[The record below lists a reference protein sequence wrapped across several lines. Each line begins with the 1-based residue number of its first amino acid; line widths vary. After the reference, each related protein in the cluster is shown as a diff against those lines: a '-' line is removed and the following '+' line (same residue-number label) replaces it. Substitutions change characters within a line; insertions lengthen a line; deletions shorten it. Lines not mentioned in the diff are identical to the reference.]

1 MTNRSPLYWA
11 AALWVASYS
20 YCYSDTTYAS
30 TNNAAQQG
38 LRWVMTNILPD
49 FSQPFMTVEING
61 LTYQYTM
68 VKDKDDDA
76 VVTMSNDDLA
86 NPGQKIFENEDD
98 WSQLHGGTIRKF
110 FRFGY
115 TNANRWGEGSLEIE
129 GEGSIEDPYVIYN
142 YKMVIDETL
151 EKCYLTPLADPIC
164 PGYDD
169 ALTEYISNLEA
180 PTVDDPFY
188 DEWVQANLDTEA
200 EKPKEEE
207 VIEETEEEEREESLE
222 EQLGGESLEA
232 MVDTSEQASILAE
245 LAQVP
250 KLNQYYATSLQG
262 GVYEET
268 LVLPTTNY
276 PDNRRALRNLASD
289 ANHRTM
295 VRSQYEQ

>member
-1 MTNRSPLYWA
+1 
-11 AALWVASYS
+11 
-20 YCYSDTTYAS
+20 
-30 TNNAAQQG
+30 
-38 LRWVMTNILPD
+38 
-49 FSQPFMTVEING
+49 MTVEING
-61 LTYQYTM
+61 LNYQYTM
-68 VKDKDDDA
+68 VKEKDADA
-76 VVTMSNDDLA
+76 TVTLSHDDLA
-86 NPGQKIFENEDD
+86 NPGDKIFENTDD

-142 YKMVIDETL
+142 YKMVIDETMQ
-151 EKCYLTPLADPIC
+151 KCFLTPLADPMC

-169 ALTEYISNLEA
+169 ALSDYIANLEA

-188 DEWVQANLDTEA
+188 DEWVQANLAEEA

-207 VIEETEEEEREESLE
+207 VIEEAEEEEREESLE

-268 LVLPTTNY
+268 LKLPTTNY

>member
-1 MTNRSPLYWA
+1 MIRSRLSWA
-11 AALWVASYS
+11 AVLWVASYS

-30 TNNAAQQG
+30 TNNAAQNG
-38 LRWVMTNILPD
+38 LRWALTNILPD
-49 FSQPFMTVEING
+49 FSQPYMTVEING
-61 LTYQYTM
+61 LTYKYTM
-68 VKDKDDDA
+68 VKEKDADA
-76 VVTMSNDDLA
+76 TVTLSHDDLA
-86 NPGQKIFENEDD
+86 NPGEKIFENTDD
-98 WSQLHGGTIRKF
+98 WSQLHGGAIRKF

-115 TNANRWGEGSLEIE
+115 SNANRWGEGSLDID

-169 ALTEYISNLEA
+169 ALSDYISNLQA

-188 DEWVQANLDTEA
+188 DEWVQANLADEA

-207 VIEETEEEEREESLE
+207 IEEIEEEKEEESLE
-222 EQLGGESLEA
+222 EQLGGDSIEA
-232 MVDTSEQASILAE
+232 MVDTSEQAGILAE
-245 LAQVP
+245 LAQTP
-250 KLNQYYATSLQG
+250 KLDQYYATSLQG

-268 LVLPTTNY
+268 LKLPSISY

-289 ANHRTM
+289 ANHKTM

>member
-1 MTNRSPLYWA
+1 M
-11 AALWVASYS
+11 WVASYS
-20 YCYSDTTYAS
+20 YCYSDTTYAT
-30 TNNAAQQG
+30 TNNAAQNG
-38 LRWVMTNILPD
+38 LRWALTNILPD
-49 FSQPFMTVEING
+49 FSQPYLTVEING
-61 LTYQYTM
+61 INYQYTM
-68 VKDKDDDA
+68 VKEKDADA
-76 VVTMSNDDLA
+76 TVTLSHDDLA
-86 NPGQKIFENEDD
+86 NPGEKIFEHTDD
-98 WSQLHGGTIRKF
+98 WSDQYGGTIRKY

-115 TNANRWGEGSLEIE
+115 TNANRWGEGSLDIE

-142 YKMVIDETL
+142 YKMVVDETMQ
-151 EKCYLTPLADPIC
+151 KCFLTPLADPMC

-169 ALTEYISNLEA
+169 ALSDYIANLEA

-188 DEWVQANLDTEA
+188 DEWVQANLAEEA

-207 VIEETEEEEREESLE
+207 VIEEAEEEEREESLE

>member
-1 MTNRSPLYWA
+1 M
-11 AALWVASYS
+11 WVASYS

-30 TNNAAQQG
+30 TNNAAQNG
-38 LRWVMTNILPD
+38 LRWALTNILPD
-49 FSQPFMTVEING
+49 FSQPFMTIEING
-61 LTYQYTM
+61 LNYQYTM
-68 VKDKDDDA
+68 VKEKDADA
-76 VVTMSNDDLA
+76 TVTLSHDDLA
-86 NPGQKIFENEDD
+86 NPGDKIFENKDD

-169 ALTEYISNLEA
+169 ALSDYISNLQA
-180 PTVDDPFY
+180 PEVDDPFY
-188 DEWVQANLDTEA
+188 DEWVQANLAEEA

-207 VIEETEEEEREESLE
+207 IEEVEEEKEEESLE

-245 LAQVP
+245 LAQTP
-250 KLNQYYATSLQG
+250 KLDQYYATSLQG

-268 LVLPTTNY
+268 LVLPSTNY

-289 ANHRTM
+289 ANHKTM

>member
-1 MTNRSPLYWA
+1 M
-11 AALWVASYS
+11 WVASYS
-20 YCYSDTTYAS
+20 YCYSDTTYAT

-38 LRWVMTNILPD
+38 LRWALTNILPD

-61 LTYQYTM
+61 LNYQYTM
-68 VKDKDDDA
+68 VKEKDADA
-76 VVTMSNDDLA
+76 TVTLSHDDLA
-86 NPGQKIFENEDD
+86 NPGDKIFENTDD

-142 YKMVIDETL
+142 YKMVIDETMQ
-151 EKCYLTPLADPIC
+151 KCFLTPLADPMC

-169 ALTEYISNLEA
+169 ALSDYIANLEA

-188 DEWVQANLDTEA
+188 DEWVQANLAEEA

-207 VIEETEEEEREESLE
+207 VIEEAEEEEREESLE

-268 LVLPTTNY
+268 LVLPSTNY

>member
-1 MTNRSPLYWA
+1 M
-11 AALWVASYS
+11 WVASYS
-20 YCYSDTTYAS
+20 YCYSDTTYAT
-30 TNNAAQQG
+30 TNNAAQNG
-38 LRWVMTNILPD
+38 LRWALTNILPD

-61 LTYQYTM
+61 INYEYTM
-68 VKDKDDDA
+68 VKEKDADA
-76 VVTMSNDDLA
+76 TVTLSHDDLA
-86 NPGQKIFENEDD
+86 NPGEKIFEHTDD
-98 WSQLHGGTIRKF
+98 WSDQYGGTIRKF

-115 TNANRWGEGSLEIE
+115 TNANRWGEGKLDIE

-142 YKMVIDETL
+142 YKMVIDETMQ
-151 EKCYLTPLADPIC
+151 KCFLTPLADPMC

-169 ALTEYISNLEA
+169 ALSDYIANLEA
-180 PTVDDPFY
+180 PEIDDPFY

-207 VIEETEEEEREESLE
+207 VIEEVEEEEREESLE
-222 EQLGGESLEA
+222 EQLGAEQTLEA

-268 LVLPTTNY
+268 LTLPTTNY

>member
-1 MTNRSPLYWA
+1 M
-11 AALWVASYS
+11 WVASYS

-30 TNNAAQQG
+30 TNNAAQNG
-38 LRWVMTNILPD
+38 LRWALTNILPD
-49 FSQPFMTVEING
+49 FSQPFMTIEING
-61 LTYQYTM
+61 LNYQYTM
-68 VKDKDDDA
+68 VKEKDADA
-76 VVTMSNDDLA
+76 TVTLSHDDLA
-86 NPGQKIFENEDD
+86 NPGDKIFENTDD

-169 ALTEYISNLEA
+169 ALSDYISNLQA
-180 PTVDDPFY
+180 PEVDDPFY
-188 DEWVQANLDTEA
+188 DEWVQANLAEEA

-207 VIEETEEEEREESLE
+207 IEEVEEEKEEESLE

-245 LAQVP
+245 LAQTP
-250 KLNQYYATSLQG
+250 KLDQYYATSLQG

-268 LVLPTTNY
+268 LVLPSTNY

-289 ANHRTM
+289 ANHKTM

>member
-1 MTNRSPLYWA
+1 MMTRSRLSWA
-11 AALWVASYS
+11 AVLWVASCS

-68 VKDKDDDA
+68 VKEKDDDA

-164 PGYDD
+164 PGYEN
-169 ALTEYISNLEA
+169 ALADYIANLEA
-180 PTVDDPFY
+180 PEVDDPFY

-207 VIEETEEEEREESLE
+207 IEEVEEEKEEESLE
-222 EQLGGESLEA
+222 EQLGGETLEA

-250 KLNQYYATSLQG
+250 KLDQYYATSLQG

-268 LVLPTTNY
+268 LVLPSTNY

>member
-1 MTNRSPLYWA
+1 
-11 AALWVASYS
+11 LWVASYS
-20 YCYSDTTYAS
+20 YCYSDTTYAT
-30 TNNAAQQG
+30 TNNAAQNG
-38 LRWVMTNILPD
+38 LRWALTNILPD

-61 LTYQYTM
+61 LNYQYTM
-68 VKDKDDDA
+68 VKEKDADA
-76 VVTMSNDDLA
+76 TVTLSHDDLA
-86 NPGQKIFENEDD
+86 NPGDKIFENTDD

-142 YKMVIDETL
+142 YKMVIDETMQ
-151 EKCYLTPLADPIC
+151 KCFLTPLADPMC

-169 ALTEYISNLEA
+169 ALSDYIANLEA

-188 DEWVQANLDTEA
+188 DEWVQANLAEEA

-207 VIEETEEEEREESLE
+207 VIEEAEEEEREESLE

-268 LVLPTTNY
+268 LKLPTTNY

>member
-1 MTNRSPLYWA
+1 M
-11 AALWVASYS
+11 WVASYS
-20 YCYSDTTYAS
+20 YCYSDTTYAT
-30 TNNAAQQG
+30 TNNAAQNG
-38 LRWVMTNILPD
+38 LRWALTNILPD
-49 FSQPFMTVEING
+49 FSQPYLTVEING
-61 LTYQYTM
+61 INYQYTM
-68 VKDKDDDA
+68 VKEKDADA
-76 VVTMSNDDLA
+76 TVTLSHDDLA
-86 NPGQKIFENEDD
+86 NPGEKIFEHTDD
-98 WSQLHGGTIRKF
+98 WSDQYGGTIRKY

-115 TNANRWGEGSLEIE
+115 TNANRWGEGSLDIE

-142 YKMVIDETL
+142 YKMVVDETMQ
-151 EKCYLTPLADPIC
+151 KCFLTPLADPMC

-169 ALTEYISNLEA
+169 ALTDYIANLEA
-180 PTVDDPFY
+180 PEVDDPFY
-188 DEWVQANLDTEA
+188 DEWVQANLAEEA

-207 VIEETEEEEREESLE
+207 VIEEAEEEEREESLE

>member
-1 MTNRSPLYWA
+1 MMTRSRLSWA
-11 AALWVASYS
+11 AVLWVASYS

-38 LRWVMTNILPD
+38 LRWAMTNILPD

-76 VVTMSNDDLA
+76 IVTMSNEDLA
-86 NPGQKIFENEDD
+86 NPGEKIFENEDD

-164 PGYDD
+164 PGYEN
-169 ALTEYISNLEA
+169 ALADYIANLEA
-180 PTVDDPFY
+180 PEVDDPFY

-207 VIEETEEEEREESLE
+207 VIEEVEEEKEEESLE
-222 EQLGGESLEA
+222 EQLGGETLEA

-250 KLNQYYATSLQG
+250 KLDQYYATSLQG

-268 LVLPTTNY
+268 LVLPSTNY

>member
-1 MTNRSPLYWA
+1 MTNL
-11 AALWVASYS
+11 
-20 YCYSDTTYAS
+20 
-30 TNNAAQQG
+30 
-38 LRWVMTNILPD
+38 LPD
-49 FSQPFMTVEING
+49 FTQPYLTVEING

-68 VKDKDDDA
+68 VKEQGDDA

-142 YKMVIDETL
+142 YKMVVDETMQ
-151 EKCYLTPLADPIC
+151 KCYLSALADPMC
-164 PGYDD
+164 PGYED
-169 ALTEYISNLEA
+169 ALSDYIANLEA
-180 PTVDDPFY
+180 PEVDDPFY
-188 DEWVQANLDTEA
+188 DEWVQANLAEEA

-207 VIEETEEEEREESLE
+207 EIEVEEEEEREESLE
-222 EQLGGESLEA
+222 EQLGAEQTLEA

-250 KLNQYYATSLQG
+250 KLNQYYATSLPG
-262 GVYEET
+262 GVYKET
-268 LVLPTTNY
+268 VKLPTTDY

-295 VRSQYEQ
+295 VRSQYER

>member
-1 MTNRSPLYWA
+1 M
-11 AALWVASYS
+11 WVASYS
-20 YCYSDTTYAS
+20 YCYSDTTYAT
-30 TNNAAQQG
+30 TNNAAQNG
-38 LRWVMTNILPD
+38 LRWALTNILPD
-49 FSQPFMTVEING
+49 FSQPYLTVEING
-61 LTYQYTM
+61 INYQYTM
-68 VKDKDDDA
+68 VKEKDADA
-76 VVTMSNDDLA
+76 TVTLSHDDLA
-86 NPGQKIFENEDD
+86 NPGEKIFEHTDD
-98 WSQLHGGTIRKF
+98 WSDQYGGTIRKY

-115 TNANRWGEGSLEIE
+115 TNANRWGEGSLDIE

-142 YKMVIDETL
+142 YKMVVDETMQ
-151 EKCYLTPLADPIC
+151 KCFLTPLADPMC

-169 ALTEYISNLEA
+169 ALTDYIANLEA
-180 PTVDDPFY
+180 PEVDDPFY
-188 DEWVQANLDTEA
+188 DEWVQANLAEEA

-207 VIEETEEEEREESLE
+207 VIEEVEEEEREESLE

>member
-1 MTNRSPLYWA
+1 
-11 AALWVASYS
+11 
-20 YCYSDTTYAS
+20 
-30 TNNAAQQG
+30 
-38 LRWVMTNILPD
+38 MTNILPD

-164 PGYDD
+164 PGYEN
-169 ALTEYISNLEA
+169 ALADYIANLEA
-180 PTVDDPFY
+180 PEVDDPFY
-188 DEWVQANLDTEA
+188 DEWVQANLADEA

-207 VIEETEEEEREESLE
+207 IEEVEEEKEEESLE

-268 LVLPTTNY
+268 LTLPTTNY

>member
-1 MTNRSPLYWA
+1 
-11 AALWVASYS
+11 LWVASYS

-30 TNNAAQQG
+30 TNNAAQNG
-38 LRWVMTNILPD
+38 LRWALTNILPD
-49 FSQPFMTVEING
+49 FSQPYMTVEING
-61 LTYQYTM
+61 LTYKYTM
-68 VKDKDDDA
+68 VKEKDADA
-76 VVTMSNDDLA
+76 TVTLSHDDLA
-86 NPGQKIFENEDD
+86 NPGEKIFENTDD

-115 TNANRWGEGSLEIE
+115 SNANRWGEGSLDID

-169 ALTEYISNLEA
+169 ALSDYISNLQA

-188 DEWVQANLDTEA
+188 DEWVQANLADEA

-207 VIEETEEEEREESLE
+207 IEEIEEEKEEESLE
-222 EQLGGESLEA
+222 EQLGGETLEA

-245 LAQVP
+245 LAQTP
-250 KLNQYYATSLQG
+250 KLDQYYATSLQG

-268 LVLPTTNY
+268 LKLPSISY

-289 ANHRTM
+289 ANHKTM

>member
-1 MTNRSPLYWA
+1 M
-11 AALWVASYS
+11 ASYS
-20 YCYSDTTYAS
+20 YCYSDTTYAT
-30 TNNAAQQG
+30 TNNAAQNG
-38 LRWVMTNILPD
+38 LRWALTNILPD

-61 LTYQYTM
+61 INYEYTM
-68 VKDKDDDA
+68 VKEKDADA
-76 VVTMSNDDLA
+76 TVTLSHDDLA
-86 NPGQKIFENEDD
+86 NPGEKIFEHTDD
-98 WSQLHGGTIRKF
+98 WSDQYGGTIRKF

-115 TNANRWGEGSLEIE
+115 TNANRWGEGSLDIE

-142 YKMVIDETL
+142 YKMVIDETMQ
-151 EKCYLTPLADPIC
+151 KCFLTPLADPMC

-169 ALTEYISNLEA
+169 ALSDYIANLEA
-180 PTVDDPFY
+180 PEVDDPFY
-188 DEWVQANLDTEA
+188 DEWVQANLAEEA

-207 VIEETEEEEREESLE
+207 VIEEVEEEKEEESLE
-222 EQLGGESLEA
+222 EQLGGETLEA

-250 KLNQYYATSLQG
+250 KLNQYYATSLPG

-268 LVLPTTNY
+268 VKLPSIDY

>member
-1 MTNRSPLYWA
+1 MTNKSRLSWA
-11 AALWVASYS
+11 AVLWVASYS
-20 YCYSDTTYAS
+20 YCYSDTTYAT
-30 TNNAAQQG
+30 TNNAAQNG
-38 LRWVMTNILPD
+38 LRWALTNILPD

-61 LTYQYTM
+61 LNYQYTM
-68 VKDKDDDA
+68 VKEKDADA
-76 VVTMSNDDLA
+76 TVTLSHDDLA
-86 NPGQKIFENEDD
+86 NPGDKIFENTDD

-142 YKMVIDETL
+142 YKMVIDETMQ
-151 EKCYLTPLADPIC
+151 KCFLTPLADPMC

-169 ALTEYISNLEA
+169 ALSDYIANLEA

-188 DEWVQANLDTEA
+188 DEWVQANLAEEA

-207 VIEETEEEEREESLE
+207 VIEEAEEEEREESLE

-268 LVLPTTNY
+268 LKLPTTNY

>member
-1 MTNRSPLYWA
+1 M
-11 AALWVASYS
+11 ASYS

-30 TNNAAQQG
+30 TNNAARDG
-38 LRWVMTNILPD
+38 LTWAMKNILPD

-61 LTYQYTM
+61 LYYRYTM
-68 VKDKDDDA
+68 VKEQEDDA
-76 VVTMSNDDLA
+76 TVTLSHEDLA
-86 NPGQKIFENEDD
+86 NPGEKVFEHTDD
-98 WSQLHGGTIRKF
+98 WSDQYGGTIQKF

-115 TNANRWGEGSLEIE
+115 TNANRWGDGSLQVE
-129 GEGSIEDPYVIYN
+129 GEGSIEDPFVIYN

-164 PGYDD
+164 PGYED

-180 PTVDDPFY
+180 PEVDDPFY
-188 DEWVQANLDTEA
+188 DEWVQANLADEA

-207 VIEETEEEEREESLE
+207 EIEVEEEEREEESLE
-222 EQLGGESLEA
+222 EQLGADQTLEA
-232 MVDTSEQASILAE
+232 MVDTREQASILAE

-250 KLNQYYATSLQG
+250 KLNQYYATSLPG
-262 GVYEET
+262 GVYKET
-268 LVLPTTNY
+268 VTLPTTDY

-295 VRSQYEQ
+295 VRSQYER

>member
-1 MTNRSPLYWA
+1 M
-11 AALWVASYS
+11 WVASYS
-20 YCYSDTTYAS
+20 YCYSDTTYAT

-38 LRWVMTNILPD
+38 LRWALTNILPD

-61 LTYQYTM
+61 LNYQYTM
-68 VKDKDDDA
+68 VKEKDADA
-76 VVTMSNDDLA
+76 TVTLSHDDLA
-86 NPGQKIFENEDD
+86 NPGDKIFENTDD

-142 YKMVIDETL
+142 YKMVIDETMQ
-151 EKCYLTPLADPIC
+151 KCFLTPLADPMC

-169 ALTEYISNLEA
+169 ALSDYIANLEA

-188 DEWVQANLDTEA
+188 DEWVQANLAEEA

-207 VIEETEEEEREESLE
+207 VIEEAEEEEREESLE

>member
-1 MTNRSPLYWA
+1 M
-11 AALWVASYS
+11 WVASYS
-20 YCYSDTTYAS
+20 YCYSDTTYAT
-30 TNNAAQQG
+30 TNNAAQNG
-38 LRWVMTNILPD
+38 LRWALTNILPD
-49 FSQPFMTVEING
+49 FSQPYLTVEING
-61 LTYQYTM
+61 INYQYTM
-68 VKDKDDDA
+68 VKEKDADA
-76 VVTMSNDDLA
+76 TVTLSHDDLA
-86 NPGQKIFENEDD
+86 NPGEKIFEHTDD
-98 WSQLHGGTIRKF
+98 WSDQYGGTIRKF

-115 TNANRWGEGSLEIE
+115 TNANRWGEGSLDIE

-142 YKMVIDETL
+142 YKMVIDETMQ
-151 EKCYLTPLADPIC
+151 KCFLTPLADPMC

-169 ALTEYISNLEA
+169 ALTDYIANLEA
-180 PTVDDPFY
+180 PEVDDPFY
-188 DEWVQANLDTEA
+188 DEWVQANLAEEA

-207 VIEETEEEEREESLE
+207 VIEEVEEEKEEESLE
-222 EQLGGESLEA
+222 EQLGGETLEA

-250 KLNQYYATSLQG
+250 KLNQYYATSLPG

-268 LVLPTTNY
+268 VKLPSIDY

>member
-1 MTNRSPLYWA
+1 
-11 AALWVASYS
+11 LWVASYS

-30 TNNAAQQG
+30 TNNAAQNG
-38 LRWVMTNILPD
+38 LRWALTNILPD
-49 FSQPFMTVEING
+49 FSQPFMTIEING
-61 LTYQYTM
+61 LNYQYTM
-68 VKDKDDDA
+68 VKEKDADA
-76 VVTMSNDDLA
+76 TVTLSHDDLA
-86 NPGQKIFENEDD
+86 NPGDKIFENTDD

-169 ALTEYISNLEA
+169 ALSDYISNLQA
-180 PTVDDPFY
+180 PEVDDPFY
-188 DEWVQANLDTEA
+188 DEWVQANLAEEA

-207 VIEETEEEEREESLE
+207 IEEVEEEKEEESLE

-245 LAQVP
+245 LAQTP
-250 KLNQYYATSLQG
+250 KLDQYYATSLQG

-268 LVLPTTNY
+268 LVLPSTNY

-289 ANHRTM
+289 ANHKTM

>member
-1 MTNRSPLYWA
+1 MTNKSRLSWA
-11 AALWVASYS
+11 AVLWVASYS
-20 YCYSDTTYAS
+20 YCYSDTTYAT
-30 TNNAAQQG
+30 TNNAAQNG
-38 LRWVMTNILPD
+38 LRWALTNILPD
-49 FSQPFMTVEING
+49 FSQPYLTVEING
-61 LTYQYTM
+61 INYQYTM
-68 VKDKDDDA
+68 VKEKDADA
-76 VVTMSNDDLA
+76 TVTLSHDDLA
-86 NPGQKIFENEDD
+86 NPGEKIFEHTDD
-98 WSQLHGGTIRKF
+98 WSDQYGGTIRKF

-115 TNANRWGEGSLEIE
+115 TNANRWGEGSLDIE

-142 YKMVIDETL
+142 YKMVIDETMQ
-151 EKCYLTPLADPIC
+151 KCFLTPLADPMC

-169 ALTEYISNLEA
+169 ALSDYIANLEA
-180 PTVDDPFY
+180 PEIDDPFY
-188 DEWVQANLDTEA
+188 DEWVQANLAEEA

-207 VIEETEEEEREESLE
+207 VIEEAEEEEREESLE

>member
-1 MTNRSPLYWA
+1 MMTRSRLSWA
-11 AALWVASYS
+11 AVLWVASYS

-68 VKDKDDDA
+68 VKEKDDDA

-164 PGYDD
+164 PGYEN
-169 ALTEYISNLEA
+169 ALADYIANLEA
-180 PTVDDPFY
+180 PEVDDPFY

-207 VIEETEEEEREESLE
+207 IEEVEEEKEEESLE
-222 EQLGGESLEA
+222 EQLGGETLEA

-250 KLNQYYATSLQG
+250 KLDQYYATSLQG

-268 LVLPTTNY
+268 LVLPSTNY

>member
-1 MTNRSPLYWA
+1 MMTRSRLSWA
-11 AALWVASYS
+11 AVLWVASCS

-68 VKDKDDDA
+68 VKEKDDDA

-180 PTVDDPFY
+180 PEVDDPFY
-188 DEWVQANLDTEA
+188 DEWVQANLADEA
-200 EKPKEEE
+200 EKP
-207 VIEETEEEEREESLE
+207 EEEEIEEVEEEKEEESLE
-222 EQLGGESLEA
+222 EQLGAEQTLEA
-232 MVDTSEQASILAE
+232 MDDTSEQASILAE

-268 LVLPTTNY
+268 LVLPSTDY

>member
-1 MTNRSPLYWA
+1 MTNKSRLSWA
-11 AALWVASYS
+11 AVLWVASYS
-20 YCYSDTTYAS
+20 YCYSDTTYAT
-30 TNNAAQQG
+30 TNNAAQNG
-38 LRWVMTNILPD
+38 LRWALTNILPD

-61 LTYQYTM
+61 INYEYTM
-68 VKDKDDDA
+68 VKEKDADA
-76 VVTMSNDDLA
+76 TVTLSHDDLA
-86 NPGQKIFENEDD
+86 NPGEKIFEHTDD
-98 WSQLHGGTIRKF
+98 WSDQYGGTIRKF

-115 TNANRWGEGSLEIE
+115 TNANRWGEGKLDIE

-142 YKMVIDETL
+142 YKMVIDETMQ
-151 EKCYLTPLADPIC
+151 KCFLTPLADPMC

-169 ALTEYISNLEA
+169 ALSDYIANLEA
-180 PTVDDPFY
+180 PEIDDPFY
-188 DEWVQANLDTEA
+188 DEWVQANLAEEA

-207 VIEETEEEEREESLE
+207 VIEEVEEEEREESLE

-268 LVLPTTNY
+268 LVLPSTNY

>member
-1 MTNRSPLYWA
+1 MTNKSRLSWA
-11 AALWVASYS
+11 AVLWVASYS
-20 YCYSDTTYAS
+20 YCYSDTTYAT
-30 TNNAAQQG
+30 TNNAAQNG
-38 LRWVMTNILPD
+38 LRWALTNILPD
-49 FSQPFMTVEING
+49 FSQPYLTVEING
-61 LTYQYTM
+61 INYQYTM
-68 VKDKDDDA
+68 VKEKDADA
-76 VVTMSNDDLA
+76 TVTLSHDDLA
-86 NPGQKIFENEDD
+86 NPGEKIFEHTDD
-98 WSQLHGGTIRKF
+98 WSDQYGGTIRKF

-115 TNANRWGEGSLEIE
+115 TNANRWGEGSLDIE

-142 YKMVIDETL
+142 YKMVIDETMQ
-151 EKCYLTPLADPIC
+151 KCFLTPLADPMC

-169 ALTEYISNLEA
+169 ALTDYIANLEA
-180 PTVDDPFY
+180 PEVDDPFY
-188 DEWVQANLDTEA
+188 DEWVQANLAEEA

-207 VIEETEEEEREESLE
+207 VIEEVEEEKEEESLE
-222 EQLGGESLEA
+222 EQLGGETLEA

-250 KLNQYYATSLQG
+250 KLNQYYATSLPG

-268 LVLPTTNY
+268 VKLPSIDY

>member
-1 MTNRSPLYWA
+1 M
-11 AALWVASYS
+11 WVASYS
-20 YCYSDTTYAS
+20 YCYSDTTYAT
-30 TNNAAQQG
+30 TNNAAQNG
-38 LRWVMTNILPD
+38 LRWALTNILPD
-49 FSQPFMTVEING
+49 FSQPYLTVEING
-61 LTYQYTM
+61 INYQYTM
-68 VKDKDDDA
+68 VKEKDADA
-76 VVTMSNDDLA
+76 TVTLSHDDLA
-86 NPGQKIFENEDD
+86 NPGEKIFEHTDD
-98 WSQLHGGTIRKF
+98 WSDQYGGTIRKY

-115 TNANRWGEGSLEIE
+115 TNANRWGEGSLDIE

-142 YKMVIDETL
+142 YKMVVDETMQ
-151 EKCYLTPLADPIC
+151 KCFLTPLADPMC

-169 ALTEYISNLEA
+169 ALTDYIANLEA
-180 PTVDDPFY
+180 PEVDDPFY
-188 DEWVQANLDTEA
+188 DEWVQANLAEEA

-207 VIEETEEEEREESLE
+207 VIEEVEEEEREESLE

-268 LVLPTTNY
+268 LVLPSTNY

>member
-1 MTNRSPLYWA
+1 
-11 AALWVASYS
+11 LWVASYS
-20 YCYSDTTYAS
+20 YCYSDTTYAT
-30 TNNAAQQG
+30 TNNAAQNG
-38 LRWVMTNILPD
+38 LRWALTNILPD

-61 LTYQYTM
+61 INYEYTM
-68 VKDKDDDA
+68 VKEKDADA
-76 VVTMSNDDLA
+76 TVTLSHDDLA
-86 NPGQKIFENEDD
+86 NPGEKIFEHTDD
-98 WSQLHGGTIRKF
+98 WSDQYGGTIRKF

-115 TNANRWGEGSLEIE
+115 TNANRWGEGKLDIE

-142 YKMVIDETL
+142 YKMVIDETMQ
-151 EKCYLTPLADPIC
+151 KCFLTPLADPMC

-169 ALTEYISNLEA
+169 ALSDYIANLEA
-180 PTVDDPFY
+180 PEIDDPFY
-188 DEWVQANLDTEA
+188 DEWVQANLAEEA

-207 VIEETEEEEREESLE
+207 VIEEVEEEEREESLE

-268 LVLPTTNY
+268 LVLPSTNY

>member
-1 MTNRSPLYWA
+1 M
-11 AALWVASYS
+11 WVASYS
-20 YCYSDTTYAS
+20 YCYSDTTYAT
-30 TNNAAQQG
+30 TNNAAQNG
-38 LRWVMTNILPD
+38 LRWALTNILPD

-61 LTYQYTM
+61 LNYQYTM
-68 VKDKDDDA
+68 VKEKDADA
-76 VVTMSNDDLA
+76 TVTLSHDDLA
-86 NPGQKIFENEDD
+86 NPGDKIFENTDD

-142 YKMVIDETL
+142 YKMVIDETMQ
-151 EKCYLTPLADPIC
+151 KCFLTPLADPMC

-169 ALTEYISNLEA
+169 ALSDYIANLEA

-188 DEWVQANLDTEA
+188 DEWVQANLAEEA

-207 VIEETEEEEREESLE
+207 VIEEVEEEEREESLE

>member
-1 MTNRSPLYWA
+1 M
-11 AALWVASYS
+11 WVASYS
-20 YCYSDTTYAS
+20 YCYSDTTYAT
-30 TNNAAQQG
+30 TNNAAQNG
-38 LRWVMTNILPD
+38 LRWALTNILPD
-49 FSQPFMTVEING
+49 FSQPYLTVEING
-61 LTYQYTM
+61 INYQYTM
-68 VKDKDDDA
+68 VKEKDADA
-76 VVTMSNDDLA
+76 TVTLSHDDLA
-86 NPGQKIFENEDD
+86 NPGEKIFEHTDD
-98 WSQLHGGTIRKF
+98 WSDQYGGTIRKF

-115 TNANRWGEGSLEIE
+115 TNANRWGEGSLDIE

-142 YKMVIDETL
+142 YKMVIDETMQ
-151 EKCYLTPLADPIC
+151 KCFLTPLADPMC

-169 ALTEYISNLEA
+169 ALSDYIANLEA
-180 PTVDDPFY
+180 PEIDDPFY
-188 DEWVQANLDTEA
+188 DEWVQANLAEEA

-207 VIEETEEEEREESLE
+207 VIEEAEEEEREESLE

>member
-1 MTNRSPLYWA
+1 M
-11 AALWVASYS
+11 WVASYS
-20 YCYSDTTYAS
+20 YCYSDTTYAT
-30 TNNAAQQG
+30 TNNAAQNG
-38 LRWVMTNILPD
+38 LRWALTNILPD

-61 LTYQYTM
+61 INYEYTM
-68 VKDKDDDA
+68 VKEKDADA
-76 VVTMSNDDLA
+76 TVTLSHDDLA
-86 NPGQKIFENEDD
+86 NPGEKIFEHTDD
-98 WSQLHGGTIRKF
+98 WSDQYGGTIRKF

-115 TNANRWGEGSLEIE
+115 TNANRWGEGKLDIE

-142 YKMVIDETL
+142 YKMVIDETMQ
-151 EKCYLTPLADPIC
+151 KCFLTPLADPMC

-169 ALTEYISNLEA
+169 ALSDYIANLEA
-180 PTVDDPFY
+180 PEIDDPFY
-188 DEWVQANLDTEA
+188 DEWVQANLAEEA

-207 VIEETEEEEREESLE
+207 VIEEVEEEEREESLE

-268 LVLPTTNY
+268 LVLPSTNY

>member
-1 MTNRSPLYWA
+1 
-11 AALWVASYS
+11 
-20 YCYSDTTYAS
+20 
-30 TNNAAQQG
+30 
-38 LRWVMTNILPD
+38 MTNILPD

-164 PGYDD
+164 PGYEN
-169 ALTEYISNLEA
+169 ALADYIANLEA
-180 PTVDDPFY
+180 PEVDDPFY

-207 VIEETEEEEREESLE
+207 IEEVEEEKEEESLE
-222 EQLGGESLEA
+222 EQLGAESSLEA

-250 KLNQYYATSLQG
+250 KLDQYYATSLQG

-268 LVLPTTNY
+268 LVLPSTNY